1 MNAPRSAWRHVPN
14 AITVLRM
21 FAAIPLAGAIRAGHH
36 DLALAWA
43 FAAGASD
50 ALDGIL
56 AKRFNWSS
64 ELGGR
69 LDPIADKLLLFSA
82 TLALVIAGELPL
94 WWFALATTRD
104 LVIVAGALAY
114 HHLIG
119 PLQGRPTLLS
129 KATTALQILLVL
141 AVLAQGIASVVIPDS
156 AMTALLSATAM
167 TTAAS
172 GVHYVISWSLKAARE
187 WPNRM
192 RR

>member
-1 MNAPRSAWRHVPN
+1 MRASGSPLRHLPN

-21 FAAIPLAGAIRAGHH
+21 FAAIPLAAAIRAGQY
-36 DLALAWA
+36 DLALGWA

-69 LDPIADKLLLFSA
+69 LDPLADKLLLFAA
-82 TLALVIAGELPL
+82 TLALVIAGDLPI
-94 WWFALATTRD
+94 WWLGLATFRD
-104 LVIVAGALAY
+104 LVIVAGALVY
-114 HHLIG
+114 HHLVG
-119 PLQGRPTLLS
+119 PVQGRPTLLS
-129 KATTALQILLVL
+129 KAVTALQILLVL
-141 AVLAQGIASVVIPDS
+141 AVLARGIEGVVLPAA
-156 AMTALLSATAM
+156 AMTALLVTTAL

-172 GVHYVISWSLKAARE
+172 GVHYVVSWSLKAKRE
-187 WPNRM
+187 WPNRI